1 MEKMRAALM
10 LHSLYIPK
18 KERLAHV
25 GETVDSVIL
34 GKEKFVTE
42 EMLLKTSHGDPA
54 VKRRRIRFKE
64 NPARTSPDSNYYVEC
79 EALRFPEF
87 LFYQEDGST
96 HCKADVQVAYNLTAA
111 FSDED
116 RVDMKQ
122 RLISTSEQLIAAVE
136 KSQNDRER
144 CARRR
149 GRVNETNGLEEP
161 ILANLYASPLNTQ
174 NVAFQRFSRDESH
187 QQNDKE
193 YEESGNPIGF
203 NEPVLAQLY
212 VSPLNKQNVAF
223 ITTCDQASQQEADA
237 ESRNALAKIAEQR
250 KDCACTITKRVNS
263 SISQSL
269 PDIASQVQPSA
280 IDVASDML
288 EQQDLLTFR
297 SSQVLSS
304 TQQSSNESERYQKP
318 KDIGAERVGGQVR
331 PNKGAVRR
339 KHIGIGARGDA
350 GRVHWNCEN
359 KEGRSQEQ
367 RDVENAA
374 VTLQQ
379 SDKFSTAPAT
389 EAHHP
394 TKSATSFAAPVARK
408 VVPKFGRK

>member
-54 VKRRRIRFKE
+54 VKRRRIRFKYE
-64 NPARTSPDSNYYVEC
+64 V
-79 EALRFPEF
+79 PEF

-96 HCKADVQVAYNLTAA
+96 HCKA